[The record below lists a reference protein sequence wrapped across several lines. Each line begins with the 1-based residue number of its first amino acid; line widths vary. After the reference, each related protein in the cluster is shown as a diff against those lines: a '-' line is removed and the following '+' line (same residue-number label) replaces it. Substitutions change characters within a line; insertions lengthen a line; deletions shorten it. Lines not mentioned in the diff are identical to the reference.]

1 MYLKNYVALTEHLK
15 EKKERFL
22 VRVTT
27 QITGSL
33 KNEFIEDCL
42 LRETHEAK
50 MAKDV
55 FDVYYTIIKE
65 NPNLKGKEIKDI
77 KTYVIGKLRL

>member
-15 EKKERFL
+15 EKKEKFL

-27 QITGSL
+27 QITGNL

-42 LRETHEAK
+42 LRERHESA

-65 NPNLKGKEIKDI
+65 NPTLKGKEIKEI
-77 KTYVIGKLRL
+77 KTYIIGKLRL